1 MTRYRHLLA
10 LTTAVGLFAVSG
22 ASCPQRVVPL
32 YRDPLPRVL
41 PASPSLDQV
50 IQAVNRNSQLIQSFS
65 ADRAT
70 VTGQGFPS
78 LRAFVAFER
87 PTRFRLRADTA
98 LTGPEVDV
106 GSNDELFW
114 FWVRRNEPRAVYF
127 CRHSQLATSPARQS
141 IPIEPQ
147 WLIEAMGIV
156 EFDPR
161 LPHQGPFPLPGERV
175 QVRTVRETASG
186 TQTKITVVDSLRG
199 AVLEQ
204 QVYDSCNRLVASA
217 QESGHRRDPL
227 TGAILPTVVT
237 VRSVPAQMALRIDLG
252 DVQINRLE
260 GSSAGLWGLPNYE
273 GYPAVDLCGPAYSP
287 PNVAPPPSDALQP
300 NMAPPPTVV
309 PPPQA
314 AYPAANYWQ
323 R

>member
-1 MTRYRHLLA
+1 MRRSRHLLA
-10 LTTAVGLFAVSG
+10 LTTVVGLFALSG
-22 ASCPQRVVPL
+22 ASCPTRVVPQ

-41 PASPSLDQV
+41 PASPTLDQV
-50 IQAVNRNSQLIQSFS
+50 IQTVNHNSQLIRSFS

-70 VTGQGFPS
+70 ITGPGFPS

-87 PTRFRLRADTA
+87 PMRFRLRADMA

-114 FWVRRNEPRAVYF
+114 FWVRRNEPRALYF
-127 CRHSQLATSPARQS
+127 CRHSQLATSSARQS

-147 WLIEAMGIV
+147 WLIEALGIV
-156 EFDPR
+156 EFDPS

-175 QVRTVRETASG
+175 QVRTVRETPTG
-186 TQTKITVVDSLRG
+186 TQTKVTVIDSLRG

-204 QVYDSCNRLVASA
+204 HIYDSCGRLVASA
-217 QESGHRRDPL
+217 QESGHRRDLL
-227 TGAILPTVVT
+227 TGANLPTVVT
-237 VRSVPAQMALRIDLG
+237 VRSVPSQMSLRIDLG
-252 DVQINRLE
+252 EVQFNRVE
-260 GSSAGLWGLPNYE
+260 GSSASLWCLPSYE
-273 GYPAVDLCGPAYSP
+273 GYPPVDLCGPTPSP
-287 PNVAPPPSDALQP
+287 PGATPPP
-300 NMAPPPTVV
+300 MVV

-314 AYPAANYWQ
+314 TYPATEYWQ